1 MSDATLI
8 EVAGEAVAIVIPE
21 EDRYRFVAVKQSVW
35 PLDDRLYASPE
46 DARRAAQAVTRSP
59 AFGPRR
65 PLRAHMT

>member
-21 EDRYRFVAVKQSVW
+21 ENRYRFVAVKQSVW

-46 DARRAAQAVTRSP
+46 DARRAAQAVSRTP
-59 AFGPRR
+59 AFGPWR
-65 PLRAHMT
+65 PVPTTMS